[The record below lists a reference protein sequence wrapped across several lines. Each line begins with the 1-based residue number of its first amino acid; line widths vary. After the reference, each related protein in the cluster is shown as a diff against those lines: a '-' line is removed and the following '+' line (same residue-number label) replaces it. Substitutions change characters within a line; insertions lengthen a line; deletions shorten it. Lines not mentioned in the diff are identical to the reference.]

1 MYFLQELWLLQQ
13 WITGRLG
20 VRGDVCTYVALESE
34 ESKKLLQKKPLH
46 RVNLEEATLLGKL
59 MKREN

>member
-20 VRGDVCTYVALESE
+20 VRGDVCKYVALESE
-34 ESKKLLQKKPLH
+34 ESKKLLQKKSLH
-46 RVNLEEATLLGKL
+46 RVNLEEATLLEKL
-59 MKREN
+59 MKRES

>member
-1 MYFLQELWLLQQ
+1 MYFPQELWLLQQ

-20 VRGDVCTYVALESE
+20 VRGNVCTYVALEE
-34 ESKKLLQKKPLH
+34 VFAIKTLH

>member
-20 VRGDVCTYVALESE
+20 VRGNIYAYVAVESD